1 METSRVEPPGT
12 DVPEITLERY
22 RLGELDPAAMH
33 RLDDRVAGDDVL
45 RERLA
50 LLARADDEARRAYPP
65 EALALDVRRQLQTAS
80 AEVPPHARLRRWAL
94 PLAAAA
100 LLVLVVARAGDWQA
114 SGRSSEDPTGTPIDG
129 RAKGSDA
136 TLVVYRNT
144 DAGAAVLADG
154 EMVRTGDVIR
164 IGYRVARPMYGA
176 IMSVDGRGVVTR
188 HLPDIG
194 TAAVALVPGDLVLLD
209 RAFELDDAPQ
219 VERVFLISAPEPFDL
234 APVLDAVRNAGHGT
248 APDSEALRLPD
259 AFATTA
265 FSLVKESRP

>member
-1 METSRVEPPGT
+1 MDTSRVGPPRA
-12 DVPEITLERY
+12 DVPDLTLERY
-22 RLGELDPAAMH
+22 RLGELDPAAMR

-50 LLARADDEARRAYPP
+50 GLARADDEARRAYPSD
-65 EALALDVRRQLQTAS
+65 ALAADVRRRLRA
-80 AEVPPHARLRRWAL
+80 APADVPPIVRLRGWAL

-114 SGRSSEDPTGTPIDG
+114 TDRSSGDPSDASDG

-144 DAGAAVLADG
+144 EAGATVLTDG
-154 EMVRTGDVIR
+154 EMVRTGDVVR
-164 IGYRVARPMYGA
+164 IGYRMARPMYGA
-176 IMSVDGRGVVTR
+176 IMSVDGRGAVTR
-188 HLPDIG
+188 HLPDVG
-194 TAAVALVPGDLVLLD
+194 TAAVPLVPGEMVLLD

-219 VERVFLISAPEPFDL
+219 VERFFLITAPEPFDL
-234 APVLDAVRNAGHGT
+234 APVLDAVRDAGHGT
-248 APDSEALRLPD
+248 APEPEALRLPD